1 MNIPVLKT
9 VFGLLF
15 ASSVMAQDA
24 GTVNVDSEAALST
37 ASSLDFGSMPAS
49 TEIRQ
54 MKQWVTDSGDNGRL
68 PFILVDKVNARV
80 YVFNSAGQL
89 QGMAAALLGMA
100 RGDHSPPDIGDRSL
114 SEVAVQDRITPA
126 GRFVSSLSYDMNDKQ
141 ILVVD
146 DAQALSLHA
155 VVKGIPA
162 ERRAERLQ
170 SDTPLD
176 NRISFGC
183 INVPVQFFKNIVSP
197 AFTRTNGIVY
207 ILPETSS
214 LDTLFGT
221 RKLRN
226 NVSGTQP
233 SPNPLLTSSGTGTL
247 QNSVSGMNR

>member
-15 ASSVMAQDA
+15 ASSVMAQDTGA
-24 GTVNVDSEAALST
+24 VNVDSEAALST
-37 ASSLDFGSMPAS
+37 VSSQDFGSMPAS

-54 MKQWVTDSGDNGRL
+54 MKQWVTDSGDNDRL

-207 ILPETSS
+207 ILPETSP
-214 LDTLFGT
+214 LQTLFGIG
-221 RKLRN
+221 KLQQNRA
-226 NVSGTQP
+226 QARP
-233 SPNPLLTSSGTGTL
+233 SWATPLSRTL
-247 QNSVSGMNR
+247 